1 MAQEQQ
7 EQQESPLH
15 LAEILSDLVSLRV
28 CDPSAALA
36 LVSARPNTPT
46 HTETQKNAE
55 EDDVEL
61 GRAKELLK
69 LHYDVKE
76 RHKRGDLARG
86 LEEARREVGRVVG
99 G

>member
-1 MAQEQQ
+1 
-7 EQQESPLH
+7 
-15 LAEILSDLVSLRV
+15 V
-28 CDPSAALA
+28 
-36 LVSARPNTPT
+36 
-46 HTETQKNAE
+46 E

-61 GRAKELLK
+61 SRAKELLK